1 MRIQSCNFKN
11 DEGPKACMHYS
22 LFKFENRHHRRAIA
36 PPNFCKIGLGS
47 ATGHHIAWL
56 HVLAF
61 RIIKHQ
67 ANATV

>member
-11 DEGPKACMHYS
+11 YEGPKACMHNS
-22 LFKFENRHHRRAIA
+22 LFKFENRHRRWRTYSHFRRA
-36 PPNFCKIGLGS
+36 GLGS
-47 ATGHHIAWL
+47 ATGHHRAWL

-67 ANATV
+67 ANSTV